1 MKPWS
6 GVTAGGGGF
15 ELAERRGLGEAGAI
29 KLTIGLMLTVFV
41 LFVALLVY
49 FVLLGADQ
57 TRARLEERSAAAVQV
72 VSTNMFWV
80 AELANQTLR
89 RVDAALGPTMT
100 GDAESIEAVLDELPS
115 AAEIYVIDAEAR
127 TIYSTV
133 SGASLIS
140 VADREY
146 FSALRDGAP
155 FYTSSLIV
163 SRLTDDPIFVFSKR
177 IERNGQFAGA
187 IMISFSESLL
197 SDLKETLDL
206 PEGSAISIA
215 RDDGMHMGRSPSNN
229 SNLDLSE
236 SPLFTTYLPQA
247 DSGIY
252 LAKSLIDG
260 VERVVGYTRVPG
272 TRIVATASLATAPAW
287 TDFRDAVLIVL
298 LIVSPI
304 TLGLF
309 FFSWWIVKLLRRLA
323 DRNQRLE
330 DSVELNTMLFREI
343 HHRVKNNLASI
354 QTLVRMHNLPA
365 DTKRDLDSRF
375 AAMAAMHEH
384 IYKHDRY
391 DDIAAVDFI
400 PAVLDKVLEA
410 YGSSAGV
417 RYEIGDV
424 AVDRDHATPL
434 ALLLSELAT
443 NSCKYAFADG
453 RPGEITVT
461 MRPLP
466 NGRGEL
472 IFRDNGVGMTEP
484 ATGNSMGMRIV
495 RGAVTQMG
503 GTFRFRT
510 EDGLIFEA
518 DLDMRPDRA
527 AQAAQ

>member
-1 MKPWS
+1 M
-6 GVTAGGGGF
+6 
-15 ELAERRGLGEAGAI
+15 LAA
-29 KLTIGLMLTVFV
+29 FV
-41 LFVALLVY
+41 LFTALLIY
-49 FVLLGADQ
+49 FVALGADQ
-57 TRARLEERSAAAVQV
+57 TRARLEERSKAAVQV

-89 RVDAALGPTMT
+89 RVDAALGPTMR

-133 SGASLIS
+133 SGASLVS
-140 VADREY
+140 VEDREY
-146 FSALRDGAP
+146 FSELRDGAA
-155 FYTSSLIV
+155 FYTSPLIV
-163 SRLTDDPIFVFSKR
+163 SRLTEDSIFVFSKR
-177 IERNGQFAGA
+177 IERNGTFAGA

-197 SDLKETLDL
+197 TDLKNTLDL
-206 PEGSAISIA
+206 PEGSAVSIA
-215 RDDGMHMGRSPSNN
+215 RDDGMHMGRSPANN
-229 SNLDLSE
+229 AIMDLSQ
-236 SPLFTTYLPQA
+236 SPLFTTHLPQA

-272 TRIVATASLATAPAW
+272 TRIVATASLATEPAW
-287 TDFRDAVLIVL
+287 TSFRGAVLIVL
-298 LIVSPI
+298 LIVSPV

-309 FFSWWIVKLLRRLA
+309 VFCWWIVKLLRRLA
-323 DRNQRLE
+323 DRNQLLE
-330 DSVELNTMLFREI
+330 ESVELNTMLFREI

-354 QTLVRMHNLPA
+354 QTLVRMHDIPA
-365 DTKRDLDSRF
+365 ETKRDLDSRF
-375 AAMAAMHEH
+375 AAMAAMHDH

-417 RYEIGDV
+417 RYEIGDLPI
-424 AVDRDHATPL
+424 DRDHATPL

-453 RPGEITVT
+453 RPGEITVS

-466 NGRGEL
+466 NGRGKL

-484 ATGNSMGMRIV
+484 AKGNSMGMRIV
-495 RGAVTQMG
+495 RGAVMQMG
-503 GTFRFRT
+503 GTFDFRS
-510 EDGLIFEA
+510 DNGLVFEA

-527 AQAAQ
+527 APQAAQ